1 MTDTKKLRNLIE
13 KKGLKYKFI
22 ADELNLSTYGL
33 KLKIENDNEF
43 KVSEVDKLS
52 NILGLSIKAKDS
64 IFLPSK

>member
-64 IFLPSK
+64 IFFAK